1 VVLVCHA
8 TWTGCVQAPHWVSK
22 RTIHCLSDVNGTL
35 LAPTPDTTPDPSAPT
50 VVVVIDEGEDPCASS
65 QRRRYLA
72 SLRDGEGT
80 SAG

>member
-1 VVLVCHA
+1 VALVCHA

-22 RTIHCLSDVNGTL
+22 RKIHCLSDVNGTL
-35 LAPTPDTTPDPSAPT
+35 LAPTPDTTHDPSAPT

>member
-1 VVLVCHA
+1 MVLVCHA

-22 RTIHCLSDVNGTL
+22 CTIHCLSDVSGTL
-35 LAPTPDTTPDPSAPT
+35 LVPTPDTTPDPSAPT

-72 SLRDGEGT
+72 SLRAGEGT